1 MAASGHI
8 TRVMDQLS
16 FIKMHGAGNDFVVL
30 DGRSSPVPL
39 TVTEARTLAD
49 RHFGIGCDQ
58 LIVMEPPTS
67 GEADLFMRIRN
78 PDGGEAEACGNAT
91 RCIASL
97 VMTET
102 GRDRAVIQ
110 TVAGHLPA
118 RTAEAGRITV
128 DMGPANLG
136 WREIPLSEERDT
148 LHLGI
153 GAGPLQDPVGVN
165 MGNPHAVFFVEDAEA
180 VDLASLGPQ
189 LEHDPLLPERANISV
204 VSVTGP
210 DRLRQRVWERGAG
223 ITLACGS
230 GACAGAVAAA
240 RRGLTGRKVETA
252 MDGGVLG
259 LEWLEDGHVLM
270 TGPVATSFR
279 GQISRAEL
287 S

>member
-1 MAASGHI
+1 
-8 TRVMDQLS
+8 MDQLS